1 MASNY
6 RFTKGGSSAFLTTMK
21 SASSRGPGR
30 RNMTEVLSVMREL
43 EPGPMS
49 MEQLSKRFPLAESIV
64 FGLMNDRL
72 LEHTTHNGDPAVQL
86 TETGRD
92 FLKRSAAF

>member
-21 SASSRGPGR
+21 SARREPRRG
-30 RNMTEVLSVMREL
+30 NMSEVLSVMREL
-43 EPGPMS
+43 ELGPMS
-49 MEQLSKRFPLAESIV
+49 VELLSKRFPLAESIV
-64 FGLMNDRL
+64 FGLMNDRM
-72 LEHTTHNGDPAVQL
+72 LEHTTHKGDTAVQL
-86 TETGRD
+86 TETGRE